1 MVDDPLTNSLVSWS
15 QSGGSFIVWNPPDFA
30 KDLLPQYFKHNNF
43 SSFVRQLNTYVSSL
57 FFFFFFRFVL
67 SNVCC
72 CLIKNW
78 LDFKPQIGF
87 SLENDAFLYNMMCW
101 SSFWLEIGMSLCV
114 IFTVCLCLS
123 LVYNNNNKTMHIIS
137 LRWIF
142 AEALNFMWVGIQE
155 DWSWSVGVCK
165 WGIHTRTE
173 ASLKEHSQ
181 TQASSQPFHAVSHS
195 TNRNGKKWIRG
206 QNWETQKGE

>member
-1 MVDDPLTNSLVSWS
+1 
-15 QSGGSFIVWNPPDFA
+15 
-30 KDLLPQYFKHNNF
+30 
-43 SSFVRQLNTYVSSL
+43 
-57 FFFFFFRFVL
+57 
-67 SNVCC
+67 
-72 CLIKNW
+72 
-78 LDFKPQIGF
+78 
-87 SLENDAFLYNMMCW
+87 MMCW

-123 LVYNNNNKTMHIIS
+123 LVYHNNNKTMHIIS

-206 QNWETQKGE
+206 QNWETQKGELLTSIRAAEAWEWKSRVWVSCTISTRASKVLGKSTDANDRLFS